1 MRPLRLPDRVQLRAC
16 ARAARLAAW
25 TGAAALLLWGCADP
39 AGIAPKAQALTAD
52 RVGLAAFGGPSD
64 PAIAADWWRGF
75 GDPVLDALVERSLSD
90 NPNLK
95 VVAARLAR
103 AAAGVAGA
111 QSTDGVHVDGAADV
125 TRQRL
130 SANTY
135 FPPPLGGSTVTMG
148 NVQIGASWEA
158 DVFGRNRSAIE
169 AAVGMQRAA
178 EADLQAARTVLAS
191 EVARS
196 YVQLSRLFAQRDVAQ
211 RALAQREEI
220 LALIRQRVQGG
231 LDTNVEL
238 RQGEGALP
246 DARLQIEQID
256 EQIGQARRALA
267 ALGAQPPSALDG
279 LAPGALHPLGLPPR
293 VPADLLGR
301 RADVAAAR
309 WRIEAATSD
318 MASARAE
325 FYPDVNLVAFVGLS
339 SIGLDKL
346 FSSGSREYGVGPAIR
361 LPIFDNGYLRARLGG
376 KAADVD
382 GAIASY
388 NAAVVEAARQAADQ
402 IGALQSIERQ
412 QLQQTSAQ
420 DRAEQAYAL
429 ATQRYRAG
437 LGSYLTVLNVEAA
450 LLSQRR
456 LAADLRARLLDAQI
470 ALARALGG
478 GYAAPATGA

>member
-1 MRPLRLPDRVQLRAC
+1 
-16 ARAARLAAW
+16 
-25 TGAAALLLWGCADP
+25 
-39 AGIAPKAQALTAD
+39 
-52 RVGLAAFGGPSD
+52 
-64 PAIAADWWRGF
+64 
-75 GDPVLDALVERSLSD
+75 
-90 NPNLK
+90 
-95 VVAARLAR
+95 
-103 AAAGVAGA
+103 
-111 QSTDGVHVDGAADV
+111 
-125 TRQRL
+125 
-130 SANTY
+130 
-135 FPPPLGGSTVTMG
+135 
-148 NVQIGASWEA
+148 
-158 DVFGRNRSAIE
+158 
-169 AAVGMQRAA
+169 
-178 EADLQAARTVLAS
+178 
-191 EVARS
+191 
-196 YVQLSRLFAQRDVAQ
+196 
-211 RALAQREEI
+211 
-220 LALIRQRVQGG
+220 
-231 LDTNVEL
+231 
-238 RQGEGALP
+238 QGEGALP

-279 LAPGALHPLGLPPR
+279 LVPGALHPLGLPPR